1 MKEGT
6 ARVALVVALALDTAA
21 TVGSAAF
28 VGSHTSALF
37 GTVIPPKESI
47 CISATTKN
55 GRLWRTPFL
64 ESHPEDASEFGSS
77 ADNNDG
83 LILNDIDS
91 QMAKLRNKY
100 PTSEADYLAAARAR
114 NAARAASLNAEASDQ
129 DWSQV
134 AAEVRKRQGGGA
146 VDEDWESSAREAGN
160 ADSQI
165 LIPVDLETSGD
176 SGGEEDE
183 PKLLLF

>member
-1 MKEGT
+1 
-6 ARVALVVALALDTAA
+6 
-21 TVGSAAF
+21 
-28 VGSHTSALF
+28 
-37 GTVIPPKESI
+37 
-47 CISATTKN
+47 
-55 GRLWRTPFL
+55 
-64 ESHPEDASEFGSS
+64 
-77 ADNNDG
+77 
-83 LILNDIDS
+83 
-91 QMAKLRNKY
+91 MAKLRNKY